1 MQKPIPVTNRTPG
14 PVCDITSCKTQTLN
28 RPPLLMQFWSLDGT
42 YGWDTKA
49 NPVILVNPDH
59 CCSMVLAILVH
70 GPPVLMHFWS
80 IDPHCC
86 CIFGQWMGPTG
97 EPTISQR
104 RQLETEIFN
113 LLKPRLLQLQGEPST
128 HRRPYNS
135 VNNTSFL
142 KIHLRVL
149 NLDPPKTLQLNKQ
162 HKFPQDTSSSL
173 KTLGNK
179 SYFFSSSAIE
189 HKLVATNRTSSHL

>member
-128 HRRPYNS
+128 HRRPYRI
-135 VNNTSFL
+135 T
-142 KIHLRVL
+142 
-149 NLDPPKTLQLNKQ
+149 TQA
-162 HKFPQDTSSSL
+162 SSRYIFES
-173 KTLGNK
+173 
-179 SYFFSSSAIE
+179 
-189 HKLVATNRTSSHL
+189 

>member
-14 PVCDITSCKTQTLN
+14 PVCDITQCKTQTLN

-142 KIHLRVL
+142 KIHL
-149 NLDPPKTLQLNKQ
+149 NPQ
-162 HKFPQDTSSSL
+162 HR
-173 KTLGNK
+173 
-179 SYFFSSSAIE
+179 
-189 HKLVATNRTSSHL
+189 KLVATNGTSSHL